1 MVECVLKYAL
11 TYGRKQGGGGREQKH
26 WYDRVTKLLD
36 VDITHEVT
44 EPYYGINK

>member
-1 MVECVLKYAL
+1 MCAQIRSNI
-11 TYGRKQGGGGREQKH
+11 RKKTRGGGREQKH